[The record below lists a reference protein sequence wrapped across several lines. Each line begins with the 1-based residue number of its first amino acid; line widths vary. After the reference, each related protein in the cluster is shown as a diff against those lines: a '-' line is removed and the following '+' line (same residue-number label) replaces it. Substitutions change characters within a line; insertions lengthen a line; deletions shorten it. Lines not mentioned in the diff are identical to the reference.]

1 MATVYQNTTDELDIL
16 KQAAEAL
23 RTHDKLKQDLRATED
38 AIKRLCRQYDLA
50 AGVWGFAPH
59 HLRRACETRGLI

>member
-1 MATVYQNTTDELDIL
+1 MATVYRNATDEMDVL

-23 RTHDKLKQDLRATED
+23 RTHDEAQRAVKAAEAQLRA
-38 AIKRLCRQYDLA
+38 LCRSYDLA

-59 HLRRACETRGLI
+59 HLRRACEARGLI